1 MGHRGRVARPTGT
14 KVALAVLGALAIA
27 ACVRSSQIPAGQVP
41 AGQVSAG
48 IGSGVRG
55 TVLAVP
61 ACGGPVI
68 LDSPCPDR
76 PVSAEIRVT
85 EVGSQNAVATV
96 RSTSDGR
103 FSIDLAPGNYTLMP
117 SATGDAM
124 FPVGRPTDVTVKAGG
139 FAEVTLNMD
148 TGIR

>member
-1 MGHRGRVARPTGT
+1 MEPRGRAACPTGT

-27 ACVRSSQIPAGQVP
+27 ACVRSSQIPAGQIP
-41 AGQVSAG
+41 AG

-55 TVLAVP
+55 TVLAGP

-76 PVSAEIRVT
+76 PVSAEIGVT

-96 RSTSDGR
+96 RSTSDGK